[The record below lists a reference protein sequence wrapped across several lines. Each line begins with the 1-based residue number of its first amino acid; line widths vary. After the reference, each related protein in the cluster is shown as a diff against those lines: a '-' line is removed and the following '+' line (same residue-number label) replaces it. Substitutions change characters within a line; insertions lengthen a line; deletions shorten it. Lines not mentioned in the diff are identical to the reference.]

1 MCCRRSHSLRVGSRA
16 RSQAAD
22 SLAAAVKYQ
31 RSVSVYSRAVLAPSL
46 IDYGAVV
53 TVARA
58 PPLVMNADELGAA
71 PLAVSHS

>member
-1 MCCRRSHSLRVGSRA
+1 MLKPNRFYLESRA
-16 RSQAAD
+16 RSQAANL
-22 SLAAAVKYQ
+22 LAAAVKYQ